1 MAGSAAIPYSKQQL
15 ASGYVNL
22 SAENKIPGKIMRF
35 THRNKLNTSQN
46 ETKEMIELFQ
56 QTKDHKHRLHKL
68 TKMDQNELELSSV
81 DLKIKLRQRPFQLPN
96 KPARILA
103 APDILVD
110 PVCTQV
116 IDWAPFQKE
125 NSILAIAIG
134 S

>member
-35 THRNKLNTSQN
+35 THRNKQNTSQN

-68 TKMDQNELELSSV
+68 TKMD
-81 DLKIKLRQRPFQLPN
+81 
-96 KPARILA
+96 
-103 APDILVD
+103 
-110 PVCTQV
+110 
-116 IDWAPFQKE
+116 
-125 NSILAIAIG
+125 
-134 S
+134 